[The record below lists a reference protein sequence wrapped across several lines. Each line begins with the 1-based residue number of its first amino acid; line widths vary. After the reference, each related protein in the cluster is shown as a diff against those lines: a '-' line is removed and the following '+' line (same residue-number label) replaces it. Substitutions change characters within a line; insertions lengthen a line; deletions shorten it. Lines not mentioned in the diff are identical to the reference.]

1 MFIDYLT
8 IMLVNMAAGLV
19 ILAIFV
25 LKYLNGDRKKLAPG
39 FLVSGFVATV
49 TGLHEILT
57 WPIVS
62 SYNIPFGEMSVFYGV
77 MMLAGGIALFRG
89 WDLLSL
95 GIYATFAGA
104 ASILLGIRLFS
115 LNMTSEPLVAM
126 GGFVL
131 TGLMGVLSLPVYYL
145 RQSKVV
151 RILAMIALLG
161 AAAIW
166 AVTAALGYW
175 AHLESF
181 AKWAPSTM
189 PPAPAK

>member
-8 IMLVNMAAGLV
+8 VMLINMAAGLA
-19 ILAIFV
+19 ILALFV

-39 FLVSGFVATV
+39 FLVSGFVALV
-49 TGLHEILT
+49 TGFHEIFT

-62 SYNIPFGEMSVFYGV
+62 SYNIPFGEMSVLYGV
-77 MMLAGGIALFRG
+77 LMLAGGVALFRS
-89 WDLLSL
+89 WELLSL

-104 ASILLGIRLFS
+104 ASIFLGIRLFS
-115 LNMTSEPLVAM
+115 LKMTSEPLVAM
-126 GGFVL
+126 GGFAL

-151 RILAMIALLG
+151 RILATIALFG

-166 AVTAALGYW
+166 TAFAFLGYW
-175 AHLESF
+175 AHLENF
-181 AKWAPSTM
+181 AKWTPATM
-189 PPAPAK
+189 PPAAK

>member
-8 IMLVNMAAGLV
+8 VMLVNMAAGLA

-49 TGLHEILT
+49 TGLHEIFT

-62 SYNIPFGEMSVFYGV
+62 SYNIPFGEMSVLYGV
-77 MMLAGGIALFRG
+77 LMLAGGIALFRG

-104 ASILLGIRLFS
+104 ASILLGIRLYS
-115 LNMTSEPLVAM
+115 LKMTSEPLIAM

-131 TGLMGVLSLPVYYL
+131 TGLMGVLSLPVYYV
-145 RQSKVV
+145 RQSKLV
-151 RILAMIALLG
+151 RILATIALLG

-166 AVTAALGYW
+166 AFTAALGYW
-175 AHLESF
+175 AHLENF

-189 PPAPAK
+189 PPAPVK

>member
-8 IMLVNMAAGLV
+8 IMLVNMAAGLA
-19 ILAIFV
+19 ILALFV
-25 LKYLNGDRKKLAPG
+25 LKYLNGDRKALAPG

-49 TGLHEILT
+49 TGFHEIFT

-62 SYNIPFGEMSVFYGV
+62 SYNIPFGEMSVLYGV
-77 MMLAGGIALFRG
+77 LMLSGGIALFRG
-89 WDLLSL
+89 WELFSL

-104 ASILLGIRLFS
+104 ASILLGIRLYT
-115 LNMTSEPLVAM
+115 LKMTSEPLIAL
-126 GGFVL
+126 GGFAL
-131 TGLMGVLSLPVYYL
+131 TGLMGVLSLPVYFL
-145 RQSKVV
+145 RQSKLV
-151 RILAMIALLG
+151 RILAVIALFG

-166 AVTAALGYW
+166 TALAGLGYW
-175 AHLESF
+175 AHLVSF

>member
-8 IMLVNMAAGLV
+8 IMLVNMAAGLA
-19 ILAIFV
+19 ILALFV

-49 TGLHEILT
+49 TGLHEIFT
-57 WPIVS
+57 WPIIS
-62 SYNIPFGEMSVFYGV
+62 SYNIPFGEMSVLYGV
-77 MMLAGGIALFRG
+77 LMLGGGIALFRG
-89 WDLLSL
+89 WELLSL

-115 LNMTSEPLVAM
+115 LKMTSEPLVSLA
-126 GGFVL
+126 GFAL

-145 RQSKVV
+145 RRSRLV
-151 RILAMIALLG
+151 RILAAIALFG
-161 AAAIW
+161 SAAIW
-166 AVTAALGYW
+166 VAFAALGYW
-175 AHLESF
+175 AHLENF
-181 AKWAPSTM
+181 AKWAPATM